1 MDKQNLNQ
9 VSRALL
15 AAWDKSVERALDDT
29 ARTEALTEPQLNNV
43 AGMRVESGLRG
54 GGLWAPQS
62 MIHAPVV
69 FPAFIVEVR
78 TPI

>member
-15 AAWDKSVERALDDT
+15 AAWDKSVERALDDA

-54 GGLWAPQS
+54 GGLWGS
-62 MIHAPVV
+62 SEHDTCTCGFSCVYC
-69 FPAFIVEVR
+69 
-78 TPI
+78 